1 MSGWTTRGKF
11 KDWGSNIMYRLLK
24 KCKADFGSLAIHVLD
39 RGYASEKIISW
50 MFDFEQH
57 FILRWKKTII

>member
-1 MSGWTTRGKF
+1 
-11 KDWGSNIMYRLLK
+11 MYRLLK